1 VVIGIDRLGH
11 SHAGGHMIIAID
23 PGPKES
29 GYVLIPNEWEMF
41 PESFGKIDNDAL
53 GILLSEQVK
62 GDIVIEKPVCRK
74 WAGREVS
81 DTAIIAGYLAGK
93 TYLPVYLITRSKVRG
108 HFKCT
113 RGGDKAVKN
122 VMVGRFAPG
131 VPNHG
136 KGLKDSPGFFY
147 GFKSDIWQAYA
158 LGVAYLDMW
167 NNQEKKDIE
176 YLEENKFQ

>member
-1 VVIGIDRLGH
+1 
-11 SHAGGHMIIAID
+11 MIIAID

-29 GYVLIPNEWEMF
+29 GMVVMPDEWTMV
-41 PESFGKIDNDAL
+41 PETFGKLDNREL
-53 GILLSEQVK
+53 GDVLK
-62 GDIVIEKPVCRK
+62 GYLKADIVIEKPVCRK

-81 DTAIIAGYLAGK
+81 DTAIITGWLAAQ
-93 TYLPVYLITRSKVRG
+93 TYLPVYLLTRSKVRG

-113 RGGDKAVKN
+113 RGGDKAVKS
-122 VMVGRFAPG
+122 VLIERFAPG

-147 GFKSDIWQAYA
+147 GFVSDVWQAYA

-176 YLEENKFQ
+176 YLEENKLQ